1 MRWDRKS
8 LQRVLVQ
15 HCGRRIKTACGRNC
29 HRAVHHYDKGRGLMV
44 TKDQRGAGAIW
55 LTRKRE
61 VEKKKRGQTKPS
73 EEKMVGKNG
82 RFER

>member
-1 MRWDRKS
+1 M
-8 LQRVLVQ
+8 
-15 HCGRRIKTACGRNC
+15 
-29 HRAVHHYDKGRGLMV
+29 MV
-44 TKDQRGAGAIW
+44 TKDQRGAGARW

-82 RFER
+82 RFEG

>member
-1 MRWDRKS
+1 MWSQLPPGGPSLRKGA
-8 LQRVLVQ
+8 RFDGDERPEG
-15 HCGRRIKTACGRNC
+15 GR
-29 HRAVHHYDKGRGLMV
+29 
-44 TKDQRGAGAIW
+44 AGARW